1 MDTEANVR
9 RYWAFISYSHTDK
22 AWADWLHKSLERY
35 PLPKD
40 LVGRKTPSN
49 DPAPKRFVPVFRD
62 REELPTATDLGAV
75 IAKALQHARFLVVIC
90 SPRSAKSQWVEQEI
104 ISYKRL
110 YGEDRVLCLIVEGEP
125 WASDGKPGSS
135 PDQECFPKA
144 VRYRLGPDGNL
155 SDQRT
160 EPIAADARETGDGKQ
175 NAFIK
180 LMAGL
185 LGVGFDDLRRRDQE
199 YQRRRVRIFRAL
211 TGLFALLFLAA
222 ISAAAYAVVQKQ
234 RVQKTLSQ
242 ADLQLAL
249 VARDNDDISQSAA
262 YLARSLRSDPNN
274 RAAAV
279 AAYSLLAHR
288 KHSPPIGPA
297 LRHPDGIS
305 ASIGSADGKWIVTA
319 CGTELYLWS
328 RPDHTLTLK
337 RALDGSGVTS
347 LSLHP
352 DGKNFAAGTISGKI
366 HLLAFEDLKAKPDP
380 LATLPDPIVQIAWN
394 PKGDQLAVCV
404 TEKDP
409 GSNGGTLL
417 RLAADGHELE
427 RIKADKLVPFLLAW
441 SPDGGSLATAGSS
454 PNVLVA
460 TLGAAPGDPSVT
472 RVFRTKLAVCGIHF
486 PASDRLI
493 TVDIFKGLQTWDLG
507 KGQAEEGKELA
518 PSVSAAAFSPDGKRF
533 FGTRRGPFA
542 YDYDSSTG
550 IISHEPVSPG
560 FTISKAAW
568 LDNDH
573 VLISGENGV
582 CQERRIRDSHPA
594 ATSLCVRDAYPD
606 LVALHP
612 DGAIVAV
619 GYSEDS
625 TVRFFDTRTMQPA
638 ARPVR
643 FPSKVLA
650 LGFSAD
656 GTTITALGWD
666 GHLHRTPWQRAVD
679 IQTGGDSLIPAV
691 DSSYHKAMA
700 GRLSPKGN
708 LLAIPHDHEVIIA
721 DITTGM
727 IRARFS
733 FDRKVATLGWSKDG
747 SKLLVAR
754 DDQLLSFH
762 YPDGSAV
769 PDQPVIRLNAPAIEL
784 ADAGDLVAVL
794 SNSDRIDFFN
804 TRSGSPTGTGFYAG
818 PGTTTLTWTE
828 GYEWL
833 ITADLDGTIL
843 QWDPATG
850 QAIDRL
856 PKRCRIWHGCLA
868 LPGRSAMLL
877 QHEDYLSVVPQL
889 PDGETPD
896 WLPSFLEGF
905 CGNRLVAKKDDTLI
919 DVDFWRSPAAT
930 PAASEQGA
938 WADLHEW
945 LVSDSPDPPVA
956 PGSGFR
962 ESWSRKVAEASG
974 NEEKLHEMQK
984 TIQEEWNSNDTNRMA
999 KAYVLLE
1006 DAIELDPDSVANF
1019 KAKVAMADMVK
1030 NHGMIRDAWLGLA
1043 NSREAPLIDAL
1054 DAKTSAAK
1062 ECLLMAPPQT
1072 DQAHALIDEVL
1083 KENSEHSAATELKK
1097 QLK

>member
-40 LVGRKTPSN
+40 LVGRKTPSD

-75 IAKALQHARFLVVIC
+75 IAKALKHARFLVVIC

-110 YGEDRVLCLIVEGEP
+110 YGESRVLCLIVEGEP

-144 VRYRLGPDGNL
+144 VRYRLGADGDL
-155 SDQRT
+155 SDERT

-199 YQRRRVRIFRAL
+199 YQRKRLRTFRAL
-211 TGLFALLFLAA
+211 SALFALLFIAA
-222 ISAAAYAVVQKQ
+222 ISAAAYAVVQK
-234 RVQKTLSQ
+234 RKVQQTLSQ

-249 VARDNDDISQSAA
+249 VARDKDEISNSAA
-262 YLARSLRSDPNN
+262 YLARSLRSDPTN
-274 RAAAV
+274 RSAAA

-288 KHSPPIGPA
+288 KHSPPVGPA
-297 LRHPDGIS
+297 LRHPSGIS
-305 ASIGSADGKWIVTA
+305 AAIGSADGKWIVTA
-319 CGTELYLWS
+319 CGSEVYLWS

-337 RALDGSGVTS
+337 HSLDGSGVTS

-352 DGKNFAAGTISGKI
+352 DGKSFAAGTISGKI
-366 HLLAFEDLKAKPDP
+366 HLLAFEDLKAIADP
-380 LATLPDPIVQIAWN
+380 LATLHDPVLQIAWN

-404 TEKDP
+404 TSKDP

-417 RLAADGHELE
+417 RLATDGRELE
-427 RIKADKLVPFLLAW
+427 RINADKLVPFLLAW
-441 SPDGGSLATAGSS
+441 SSDGGTLATAGSS

-460 TLGAAPGDPSVT
+460 TLAAAPGDPSVT

-493 TVDIFKGLQTWDLG
+493 TVDMFKGLQTWDLG

-518 PSVSAAAFSPDGKRF
+518 PSVSAAVFSPDGKRF
-533 FGTRRGPFA
+533 FGTRRGPSA
-542 YDYDSSTG
+542 YDYNSSTG
-550 IISHEPVSPG
+550 IISHEAVSPG

-568 LDNDH
+568 LDNEH

-582 CQERRIRDSHPA
+582 CQERRIRDPYPA

-606 LVALHP
+606 VIALHP
-612 DGAIVAV
+612 DGAIIAA
-619 GYSEDS
+619 GYSEDA
-625 TVRFFDTRTMQPA
+625 TVRFFDTRTMQA
-638 ARPVR
+638 VARPVR
-643 FPSKVLA
+643 FPSKVLT

-656 GTTITALGWD
+656 GTTITSLGWD
-666 GHLHRTPWQRAVD
+666 GHLHRTPWERAVE
-679 IQTGGDSLIPAV
+679 IHTGDDSLIPAV
-691 DSSYHKAMA
+691 DSSYRKAMS
-700 GRLSPKGN
+700 GRVSPKGN

-727 IRARFS
+727 IRTRFS
-733 FDRKVATLGWSKDG
+733 LDRKVATLGWSNDG
-747 SKLLVAR
+747 SRLLVAR
-754 DDQLLSFH
+754 EDQLLSFH
-762 YPDGSAV
+762 YPDGSTV
-769 PDQPVIRLNAPAIEL
+769 PDRPVIRLNAPAIEL

-794 SNSDRIDFFN
+794 SNSDRVDFFN

-818 PGTTTLTWTE
+818 PSTTTLTWTE
-828 GYEWL
+828 GYQWL

-850 QAIDRL
+850 QAIARL
-856 PKRCRIWHGCLA
+856 PKRFRIWHGCLA
-868 LPGRSAMLL
+868 LPGRSAMLF
-877 QHEDYLSVVPQL
+877 HYDDYLSVVPQL

-896 WLPSFLEGF
+896 WLPSFLEGY
-905 CGNRLVAKKDDTLI
+905 CGNHLVTKKDDTLI
-919 DVDFWRSPAAT
+919 DVDAWRSAAAT
-930 PAASEQGA
+930 PSGSEQGA

-945 LVSDSPDPPVA
+945 LVSDSPDPPAA
-956 PGSGFR
+956 PGSSLR
-962 ESWSRKVAEASG
+962 ESWSRKVAEASD
-974 NEEKLHEMQK
+974 NENKLHEMQK
-984 TIQEEWNSNDTNRMA
+984 TIQEEWNSNDSDRMG

-1006 DAIELDPDSVANF
+1006 DAIELDPDSTANF
-1019 KAKVAMADMVK
+1019 RAKVAMADMIG
-1030 NHGMIRDAWLGLA
+1030 NRGIARDAWLGIA
-1043 NSREAPLIDAL
+1043 RSGDTPLVDVL
-1054 DAKTSAAK
+1054 DAKIQAAK
-1062 ECLLMAPPQT
+1062 ECLLMTPPQKEQSAT
-1072 DQAHALIDEVL
+1072 LVQEVL
-1083 KENSEHSAATELKK
+1083 KEHPTHSAALELQK